1 MGLTLAAQIPD
12 GAQVLVDTNPI
23 IYVLEGHR
31 LAAAFAPVF
40 AAVEAGRLR
49 AVVTPI
55 TLAEVLSG
63 PLRAGNDALA
73 ERYRRALTAGA
84 GWSLR
89 EIDAEIA
96 ILAARLRARQ
106 RLKLPDALQLAT
118 ALHEGCTVL
127 LTHDR
132 DFARAEGITVLG
144 VEA

>member
-55 TLAEVLSG
+55 TPAPS
-63 PLRAGNDALA
+63 
-73 ERYRRALTAGA
+73 TATRMSA
-84 GWSLR
+84 SR
-89 EIDAEIA
+89 IV
-96 ILAARLRARQ
+96 Q
-106 RLKLPDALQLAT
+106 P
-118 ALHEGCTVL
+118 TV
-127 LTHDR
+127 
-132 DFARAEGITVLG
+132 
-144 VEA
+144 